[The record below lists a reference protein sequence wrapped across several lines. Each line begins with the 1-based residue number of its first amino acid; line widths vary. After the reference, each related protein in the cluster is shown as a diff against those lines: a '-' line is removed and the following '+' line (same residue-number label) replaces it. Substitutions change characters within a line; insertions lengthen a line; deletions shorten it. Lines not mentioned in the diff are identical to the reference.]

1 MPKLINDKYSHVRA
15 LERGLAL
22 LTALNASGRSDPANL
37 ARVAGVD
44 RTTAYRLLHTLE
56 ALGYV
61 IKSPSDGRYVLT
73 PAVRDLSEGLTET
86 DRTARVVCEELF
98 AMLGEV
104 MWPSDFATFES
115 GWMVIRET
123 THRFSPYSVHRS
135 MVGRQRPL
143 LETAMGRAVLA
154 GADENRREEMLE
166 IALRHGTINENA
178 PPLNE
183 RVAML
188 LSDYA
193 ARGYA
198 WAVGGADRRISAIAL
213 PLRGAGHVIGS
224 INVLF
229 FSSALSV
236 EQAAERFLPLL
247 TARIGIIEQRLQT
260 HQLVGTY

>member
-1 MPKLINDKYSHVRA
+1 MAGPAKDKYSHVRA

-22 LTALNASGRSDPANL
+22 LTALNVSGRSEPAHL
-37 ARVAGVD
+37 ARIAGVD

-56 ALGYV
+56 GLGYV
-61 IKSPSDGRYVLT
+61 TKSPSDGRYVLT

-104 MWPSDFATFES
+104 MWPSDFATFEE

-135 MVGRQRPL
+135 MVGRRRTL
-143 LETAMGRAVLA
+143 LDTAMGRAVLA
-154 GADENRREEMLE
+154 GADEARREEMLE
-166 IALRHGTINENA
+166 IALRHGALVEDSAAIGD
-178 PPLNE
+178 
-183 RVAML
+183 RVGLL
-188 LSDYA
+188 LSDFA

-213 PLRGAGHVIGS
+213 PLRGPGHVIGS
-224 INVLF
+224 VNVLF
-229 FSSALSV
+229 FSSAMSV

-247 TARIGIIEQRLQT
+247 SARITSIEQRLRTQ
-260 HQLVGTY
+260 QMVGAV